1 MRNTS
6 VAPTLCHPA
15 GYRPGMDGSLSS
27 EDVERVTV
35 KFKVLSLKM
44 RSDANFGD
52 RVALGLLKDAGARMG
67 LPPRGR
73 YPMGLPAL
81 YR

>member
-1 MRNTS
+1 
-6 VAPTLCHPA
+6 
-15 GYRPGMDGSLSS
+15 MDGSLSS